1 MSNGKG
7 CGGTRPGIYTDVSS
21 FVDWIEGI
29 INQKPRR
36 KRDVDNVVEPQGK
49 TAICDSATFS
59 ARFGKYIGSDC
70 ECDHCEKCE
79 NVQSQ
84 CQNEINDDSQLKKA
98 LHYLADH
105 VTDILNVI

>member
-7 CGGTRPGIYTDVSS
+7 CGGTRPGIYTEVSS

-70 ECDHCEKCE
+70 EYECE
-79 NVQSQ
+79 NAQCQS
-84 CQNEINDDSQLKKA
+84 QNEINNDSQLKKV
-98 LHYLADH
+98 LQYMTDH
-105 VTDILNVI
+105 VSDILSVI